1 MNFFACFRL
10 PSQAILEYVGQE
22 ERLEDAEKVA
32 ESAAL
37 ECWDRLIYDTTSFL
51 LLPFSDFS

>member
-22 ERLEDAEKVA
+22 ERLEDAEKGA

-37 ECWDRLIYDTTSFL
+37 EYWDRLVMAIL
-51 LLPFSDFS
+51 FS

>member
-10 PSQAILEYVGQE
+10 ASQAILEYVGQE
-22 ERLEDAEKVA
+22 ERLEDAEKGA

-37 ECWDRLIYDTTSFL
+37 EYWDRLIF
-51 LLPFSDFS
+51 